1 MLPSANGRTKTRPLL
16 NEMKNG
22 VNRVIVEKKS
32 KGTIYLPA
40 VVNEELL
47 PALLLVPTSLYFFID
62 LRHVNHL
69 IKVAE
74 NDLQQ
79 KKRLLT
85 Y

>member
-1 MLPSANGRTKTRPLL
+1 
-16 NEMKNG
+16 MKNG

-69 IKVAE
+69 IKMAE
-74 NDLQQ
+74 NDFTNKESQLPS
-79 KKRLLT
+79 LLT
-85 Y
+85 D